1 MHVYEVASREIV
13 YPSDVEV
20 IAPVPSDAGAAPTAA
35 VLTLTSCHPKFA
47 ATQRFVVHANLVES
61 VPRAEWDPS
70 RPQEGQG

>member
-1 MHVYEVASREIV
+1 MASREIV
-13 YPSDVEV
+13 FPTDVEV

-35 VLTLTSCHPKFA
+35 VLTLTSCHPKFS

-70 RPQEGQG
+70 RPREGQG